1 MLKTEEI
8 PGGRSKSLDFAL
20 GAGAENDRDGAL
32 EAATAT
38 GTCRRLKASRFEPIL
53 IAPSGVDLL
62 QSQSQAAK
70 GIDSRICLWLYILK
84 DFIRI
89 SCFHPAPLLAYLIP
103 VHCI

>member
-1 MLKTEEI
+1 MADAQNRWIFPLNH
-8 PGGRSKSLDFAL
+8 LHLAL
-20 GAGAENDRDGAL
+20 GAGAENDRNGAL

-38 GTCRRLKASRFEPIL
+38 GTCRPWLKASIL

-103 VHCI
+103 VHRI